1 MATTKK
7 AAAYDIYVEACEAA
21 TKAAA
26 KCVLQSVNWGSA
38 KSVIGNEIDTSKPIF
53 TVASGISGRASV
65 TIRPARGALVTL
77 LKERKVGY
85 SGYYG
90 GYEIP
95 SWGFG
100 AGGDLQSYEIARAKV
115 TAAAAVLE
123 IYGIKAYVNSS
134 LD

>member
-21 TKAAA
+21 QKAASQ
-26 KCVLQSVNWGSA
+26 CTPQPMYVGSA
-38 KSVIGNEIDTSKPIF
+38 SSVVGSEIDARQPIY
-53 TVASGISGRASV
+53 TVPTGICGRASV
-65 TIRPARGALVTL
+65 TVRPARGALVTL

-85 SGYYG
+85 SGFYG

-95 SWGFG
+95 SYGFG
-100 AGGDLQSYEIARAKV
+100 AARGSQSYEIARAAAV
-115 TAAAAVLE
+115 AAAEVLTG
-123 IYGIKAYVNSS
+123 YGIKAYVNSS